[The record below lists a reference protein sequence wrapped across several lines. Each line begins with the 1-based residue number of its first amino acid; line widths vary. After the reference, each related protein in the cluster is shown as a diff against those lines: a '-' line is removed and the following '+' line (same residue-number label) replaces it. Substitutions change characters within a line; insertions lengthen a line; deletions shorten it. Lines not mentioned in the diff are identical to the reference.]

1 MNVKLLDKDKL
12 WIICYLNISNID
24 DSDVPKFIQE
34 IKNNCLTFDESVKV
48 IIVPSRNTETY
59 FEFYN
64 MSQIKPSTL
73 EELNEKLK
81 NFN

>member
-1 MNVKLLDKDKL
+1 MLDKDKL
-12 WIICYLNISNID
+12 QIICYLNISNID
-24 DSDVPKFIQE
+24 DSDVPKFILE
-34 IKNNCLTFDESVKV
+34 TKDKCLTFDESVKV

-64 MSQIKPSTL
+64 MCKIEPSTL

>member
-1 MNVKLLDKDKL
+1 MLDKDKL

-24 DSDVPKFIQE
+24 DSDVPKFILE
-34 IKNNCLTFDESVKV
+34 TKDKCLTFDESVNA

-59 FEFYN
+59 LEFYN
-64 MSQIKPSTL
+64 MSKIEPSTL
-73 EELNEKLK
+73 DELNEKLK

>member
-1 MNVKLLDKDKL
+1 MLDKDKL

-24 DSDVPKFIQE
+24 DSDVPNFIQE
-34 IKNNCLTFDESVKV
+34 TKDSCLNFDESVKV

-64 MSQIKPSTL
+64 MSKIEPSTL
-73 EELNEKLK
+73 DELNEKLK

>member
-1 MNVKLLDKDKL
+1 MLDKDKF

-34 IKNNCLTFDESVKV
+34 TKYKCLTFDESVKV

-64 MSQIKPSTL
+64 MCKIEPSTL
-73 EELNEKLK
+73 DELNEKLK

>member
-1 MNVKLLDKDKL
+1 MLDKDKL

-24 DSDVPKFIQE
+24 DSDVPKFIH
-34 IKNNCLTFDESVKV
+34 KMKHYCLTFDESVKV

-64 MSQIKPSTL
+64 MSKIEPSTL
-73 EELNEKLK
+73 DELNEKLK

>member
-1 MNVKLLDKDKL
+1 MLDKDKL

-24 DSDVPKFIQE
+24 DSDVPKFIHE
-34 IKNNCLTFDESVKV
+34 IKHDCLTFDESVKV

-64 MSQIKPSTL
+64 MSKIEPSTL
-73 EELNEKLK
+73 DELNEKLK

>member
-1 MNVKLLDKDKL
+1 MLDKDKL

-34 IKNNCLTFDESVKV
+34 MKHYCLTFDESVKV

-64 MSQIKPSTL
+64 MSKIEPSTL
-73 EELNEKLK
+73 DELNEKLK

>member
-1 MNVKLLDKDKL
+1 MLDKDKL

-24 DSDVPKFIQE
+24 GSDIPKFVQE
-34 IKNNCLTFDESVKV
+34 MKHDCLTFDESVKV

-64 MSQIKPSTL
+64 MSKIEPSTL
-73 EELNEKLK
+73 DELNEKLK

>member
-1 MNVKLLDKDKL
+1 MLDKDKL
-12 WIICYLNISNID
+12 WVICYLNISNMD
-24 DSDVPKFIQE
+24 GSDVSKYIQE
-34 IKNNCLTFDESVKV
+34 TKDKCLTFDESVKV

-64 MSQIKPSTL
+64 MSKIEPSTL
-73 EELNEKLK
+73 DELNEKLK

>member
-1 MNVKLLDKDKL
+1 MLDKDKL

-24 DSDVPKFIQE
+24 DSDVPSFIQE
-34 IKNNCLTFDESVKV
+34 TKDNYLKFDESVKV

-64 MSQIKPSTL
+64 MSKIEPSTL

>member
-1 MNVKLLDKDKL
+1 MLDKDKL

-24 DSDVPKFIQE
+24 DSDVPKFILE
-34 IKNNCLTFDESVKV
+34 TKDKCLTFDESVIV

-64 MSQIKPSTL
+64 MCKIEPSTL
-73 EELNEKLK
+73 DELNEKLK

>member
-1 MNVKLLDKDKL
+1 MLDKDKL
-12 WIICYLNISNID
+12 WIICYLNISNMDGSVI
-24 DSDVPKFIQE
+24 PKFIQE
-34 IKNNCLTFDESVKV
+34 MKHDCLTFDESVKV

-64 MSQIKPSTL
+64 MSKIEPSTL
-73 EELNEKLK
+73 DELNEKLK

>member
-1 MNVKLLDKDKL
+1 MLDKDKL

-24 DSDVPKFIQE
+24 VSDVPKFIQE
-34 IKNNCLTFDESVKV
+34 IKDNCLTFDESVKV

-59 FEFYN
+59 FEFYD
-64 MSQIKPSTL
+64 MSKIEPSTL

>member
-1 MNVKLLDKDKL
+1 MLDKDKL

-24 DSDVPKFIQE
+24 VSDVSKYIQE
-34 IKNNCLTFDESVKV
+34 TKDKCLTFDESVKV

-64 MSQIKPSTL
+64 MSKIEPSTL
-73 EELNEKLK
+73 DELNEKLK

>member
-1 MNVKLLDKDKL
+1 MLDKDKL

-34 IKNNCLTFDESVKV
+34 TDKCLTFDESVKV

-64 MSQIKPSTL
+64 MSKIEPSTL
-73 EELNEKLK
+73 DELNEKLK

>member
-1 MNVKLLDKDKL
+1 MLDKDKL
-12 WIICYLNISNID
+12 WVICYLNISNID
-24 DSDVPKFIQE
+24 DSDVPNFIQE
-34 IKNNCLTFDESVKV
+34 TKDNCLNFDESVKA

-64 MSQIKPSTL
+64 MSKIEPSTL
-73 EELNEKLK
+73 DEINEKLK

>member
-1 MNVKLLDKDKL
+1 MLDKDKL

-34 IKNNCLTFDESVKV
+34 TKDNCLTFDESVKV
-48 IIVPSRNTETY
+48 IIAPSRNTETY

-64 MSQIKPSTL
+64 MSKIEPSTL
-73 EELNEKLK
+73 DELNEKLK

>member
-1 MNVKLLDKDKL
+1 MLDKDKL

-24 DSDVPKFIQE
+24 DSDVPKFIQ
-34 IKNNCLTFDESVKV
+34 KTKYKCLTFDESVKV

-64 MSQIKPSTL
+64 MSKIEPSTL

-81 NFN
+81 IFN

>member
-1 MNVKLLDKDKL
+1 MLDKDKL

-34 IKNNCLTFDESVKV
+34 TKDIYLKFDESVKA
-48 IIVPSRNTETY
+48 IIVPSKNTETY

-64 MSQIKPSTL
+64 MSKIEPSTL
-73 EELNEKLK
+73 NELNEKLK

>member
-1 MNVKLLDKDKL
+1 MLDKDKL
-12 WIICYLNISNID
+12 WIICYLNISNMD
-24 DSDVPKFIQE
+24 GSDVSKYIQE
-34 IKNNCLTFDESVKV
+34 TKDKCLTFDESVKV

-64 MSQIKPSTL
+64 MSKIEPSTL

>member
-1 MNVKLLDKDKL
+1 MLDKDKL
-12 WIICYLNISNID
+12 WIICYLNISNMD
-24 DSDVPKFIQE
+24 GSDIPKFIQE
-34 IKNNCLTFDESVKV
+34 TKEKCFTFDESVKV

-64 MSQIKPSTL
+64 MSKIEPSTL
-73 EELNEKLK
+73 DELNEKLK